1 MKETLKRRVKAL
13 SLVLLVVLLT
23 VTMLPTTAFAASKKV
38 PSKVS
43 VTKVS
48 ASTSSV
54 KVSWKKAKDATSY
67 RIYYRPSTTRKWIS
81 LTTVSSKTTSYT
93 HKNSRKYPL
102 KAGKKYYYTVRAYN
116 KYSKKWGQYNTT
128 GKAVVIP
135 SVPGTV
141 KISSVK
147 ANGTNKVSI
156 RWNKTSN
163 ATSYRIYY
171 RPSTTKKWT
180 AVKTVSS
187 KTTSYTYVSSKLK
200 AGKKY
205 YYTVRAYNQN
215 SKKWGKYDTTGK
227 AVTMQKPVHKH
238 SYTTISS
245 IRGDCIHRDTV
256 TKQCSC
262 GATVTETGSYGN
274 HNWQD
279 QYKDVYHDAVYE
291 NRPVYENKPVY
302 EERFSCKKC
311 GFNSTD
317 IDTVMNHCMD
327 VCDSTYELRNIQVG
341 TEKIQTGTESVKV
354 KDAWT
359 ERVPNGKKCTICGT
373 HQ

>member
-1 MKETLKRRVKAL
+1 MKETLKRRGKAL

-67 RIYYRPSTTRKWIS
+67 RIYYRPSTTRKWTA

-93 HKNSRKYPL
+93 HKNSQKYPL

-116 KYSKKWGQYNTT
+116 KYSHKWGQYNTT
-128 GKAVVIP
+128 GKAVTIP

-147 ANGTNKVSI
+147 AYGTNKVNI

-171 RPSTTKKWT
+171 RPSTTRKWT
-180 AVKTVSS
+180 AVKTVNS
-187 KTTSYTYVSSKLK
+187 KTTSYTHVSSKLK

-215 SKKWGKYDTTGK
+215 SKKWGRYDATGK
-227 AVTMQKPVHKH
+227 SVTMQKPAPHVC
-238 SYTTISS
+238 SFDIIVSTNAGNCQTASS
-245 IRGDCIHRDTV
+245 TV
-256 TKQCSC
+256 KKCSC
-262 GATVTETGSYGN
+262 GKTTTVNGDFGS
-274 HNWQD
+274 HNM
-279 QYKDVYHDAVYE
+279 VHHDAQGHEVTDYE
-291 NRPVYENKPVY
+291 Y
-302 EERFSCKKC
+302 
-311 GFNSTD
+311 
-317 IDTVMNHCMD
+317 H
-327 VCDSTYELRNIQVG
+327 
-341 TEKIQTGTESVKV
+341 
-354 KDAWT
+354 A
-359 ERVPNGKKCTICGT
+359 ICGGCGADFGSGEAGANAALDHT
-373 HQ
+373 MKDFNDGCVNYSSKQVPVGSHWEEISPAYDECSICGKR